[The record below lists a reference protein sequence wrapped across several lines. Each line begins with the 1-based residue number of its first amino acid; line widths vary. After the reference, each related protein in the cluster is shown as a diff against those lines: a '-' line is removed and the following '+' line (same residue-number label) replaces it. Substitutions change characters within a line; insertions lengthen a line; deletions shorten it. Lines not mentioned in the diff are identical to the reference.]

1 MHLSF
6 RTLSALALLGAVA
19 QACDIPVFRYAL
31 DRWHADSFRLTL
43 SEETLNNPAIDEV
56 LSSFSKR
63 YDINL
68 DYGEAQEGQ
77 TEPARLL
84 FPDDTGIAWSGTL
97 DPPTLDRILD
107 SPGRK
112 RVVDELMAGTSIVW
126 VYVEGSDPATD
137 DKMVKQVTERLD
149 YIHSIAEL
157 PEIDPNDPSNTLG
170 PGPDLEI
177 KFAVIRLSPETAEE
191 EQFIDMLRGPEP
203 EDDLADGGFF
213 VPVFGR
219 GRALAAIPNSLIDDS
234 LVDDACLFLLG
245 ACSCEVKDLNPG
257 WDLLFTFDW
266 ELGLEAVE
274 ESLIKA
280 AHAEGEALAPKVAI
294 PAVETVRI
302 GADEMNSP
310 IGQTTTVAKS
320 FVIDTKFL
328 FTAGFVVFVLTTLG
342 IAVVRRKS

>member
-1 MHLSF
+1 MKLLF
-6 RTLSALALLGAVA
+6 KNLSAAILLHAIA
-19 QACDIPVFRYAL
+19 PACDIPVFRYAL
-31 DRWHADSFRLTL
+31 DRWPADAFHLAL
-43 SEETLNNPAIDEV
+43 SEETLSDPAIKNSLDE
-56 LSSFSKR
+56 LAKR
-63 YDINL
+63 YDVNL
-68 DYGEAQEGQ
+68 DYGEAEEGQ

-84 FPDDTGIAWSGTL
+84 FPDNTGIAWSGTL
-97 DPPTLDRILD
+97 DPPTFDRILD
-107 SPGRK
+107 SPARK

-126 VYVEGSDPATD
+126 VYVEGGDSATD

-157 PEIDPNDPSNTLG
+157 PEMDPNDPSNTLG

-203 EDDLADGGFF
+203 EDDLAEGGFF

-302 GADEMNSP
+302 GAGETNP
-310 IGQTTTVAKS
+310 PVGQTTTVAKS

-328 FTAGFVVFVLTTLG
+328 LTAGFVVFVLTTLG